1 MLSIC
6 IPIFNY
12 DVRELAYKLHLQA
25 TENLPAFE
33 ILLVD
38 DHSDKKYRKLNS
50 ELQELENISYTELDE
65 NIGRS
70 KIRNLLAEKAQ
81 FENILFLDCDVEI
94 IRNDF
99 LSNYYRQI
107 QIGEKVV
114 CGGHIY
120 QEAPPG
126 KENYLHWYYGTQRE
140 VKPVAERQKAP
151 NDSFMTANFL
161 IAKELFKKI
170 RFDERISG
178 YGHEDTLLGC
188 ELDKFG
194 INTNHIDNPVLHAG
208 LDTGTQFLE
217 KTRESMRNLLK
228 LYQFKRFDKKISH
241 KIKALRAFHTA
252 RKLGMHIIIAK
263 LFSAFRQKMENNL
276 LGLRPRLFILDLYK
290 LGYLCQVKP
299 GKKMN

>member
-6 IPIFNY
+6 IPVYNF
-12 DVRELAYKLHLQA
+12 DVRKLVHDLHRQA
-25 TENLPAFE
+25 SESLPDFE

-38 DHSDKKYRKLNS
+38 DHSDEAFRKLNS
-50 ELQELENISYTELDE
+50 KLQELENVSYTELDV

-70 KIRNLLAEKAQ
+70 KIRNLLAEKVQ

-99 LSNYYRQI
+99 LSKYYEQI
-107 QIGEKVV
+107 QHGEKVV

-120 QEAPPG
+120 QDNPPNP
-126 KENYLHWYYGTQRE
+126 ENYLHWYYGTQRE
-140 VKPVAERQKAP
+140 VKPMAERQKNP

-161 IAKELFKKI
+161 ISKELFKKI

-194 INTNHIDNPVLHAG
+194 IKTNHIDNPVLHAG

-217 KTRESMRNLLK
+217 KTRESMRNLLR
-228 LYQFKRFDKKISH
+228 LYQFSEFDRKVCH
-241 KIKALRAFHTA
+241 KIKALKAFQTA
-252 RKLGMHIIIAK
+252 GKAGMHGIIAK
-263 LFSAFRQKMENNL
+263 LFSAFRQKLENNL
-276 LGLRPRLFILDLYK
+276 LGQRPRIYVLDFYK
-290 LGYLCQVKP
+290 LGFLCQLKP
-299 GKKMN
+299 GE